1 MRRCFAVPTER
12 VMKHTYTIAR
22 QFAAGHSIVDHPL
35 CRHQHGHDWTIT
47 VTVSGLQNIEEQG
60 AIRSRLNAFVD
71 ELRGKNLNDL
81 NPAGTPSVQG
91 IAMWAWERLV
101 MGIPRLEAIEVS
113 TTEESARIM
122 L

>member
-1 MRRCFAVPTER
+1 
-12 VMKHTYTIAR
+12 MKHTYTIAR
-22 QFAAGHSIVDHPL
+22 QFAAGHSLVGHPL

-47 VTVSGLQNIEEQG
+47 VTVSGIKSIDEQG
-60 AIRSRLNAFVD
+60 LIRSKLGDFVD
-71 ELRGKNLNDL
+71 ECRGKNLNEL

-101 MGIPRLEAIEVS
+101 MGIPNLESIEIS
-113 TTEESARIM
+113 TSEESARVT

>member
-12 VMKHTYTIAR
+12 IMKHSYTIAR
-22 QFAAGHSIVDHPL
+22 QFAAGHSIVGHPL

-47 VTVSGLQNIEEQG
+47 VTASGILTIDAQG
-60 AIRSRLNAFVD
+60 DIQARLNAFVD

-91 IAMWAWERLV
+91 IAMWAWERLA
-101 MGIPRLEAIEVS
+101 MGFPSLESIEVS
-113 TTEESARIM
+113 THDERARIS